1 MEVDMKWQWEAQV
14 VKYYDN
20 SYTAMHRR
28 VIYLETT
35 SKVFGLKKKHI
46 KAFELIFNPN
56 VYFAIRISIEYRFHR
71 FEYRIEYRSRLI
83 DIRNSSIKL
92 YHIILNPGISH
103 MSSVK

>member
-1 MEVDMKWQWEAQV
+1 MELDMKRQWEAQV

-20 SYTAMHRR
+20 SYIAMHRR

-56 VYFAIRISIEYRFHR
+56 VYFAIRISIEYRL
-71 FEYRIEYRSRLI
+71 SRLI
-83 DIRNSSIKL
+83 DIRNNSIKL
-92 YHIILNPGISH
+92 YNIILNPRISQI
-103 MSSVK
+103 SSVKTECNMA